1 VDCARDGV
9 PALTPEAELPG
20 ATVDLHVHSTASD
33 GSLAPEAVVERAR
46 GAGLAAIALTDHDTL
61 AGLPA
66 AIAAGG
72 RVGLRVVAGCEF
84 STAAP
89 WGEMHVLGYFLPPDS
104 PSLEAFLERCRADRV
119 RRAREMVTRL
129 LSLGVELSFDD
140 VLQESRGGA
149 VGRPHVA
156 RALARQG
163 RVADAGKAFDRWLGR
178 GKPAFVEKRLPEF
191 REVADLV
198 HEVRG
203 VVSVA
208 HVKERGTRAFLERL
222 KGEGLDAVETRHPSH
237 DPDLRARL
245 TDIALKL
252 GLLRTGGSDWHG
264 DPEGG
269 ETHGSLGSQAVP
281 VEWLEQLEEWRE
293 S

>member
-1 VDCARDGV
+1 MDRARDGV
-9 PALTPEAELPG
+9 PALTPGDGLAG
-20 ATVDLHVHSTASD
+20 TTVDLHVHSTASD

-46 GAGLAAIALTDHDTL
+46 GAGLSAIALTDHDTL

-66 AIAAGG
+66 ALAAGD
-72 RVGLRVVAGCEF
+72 RVGVRVVAGCEF

-104 PSLEAFLERCRADRV
+104 PELEAFLERCRADRV

-129 LSLGVELSFDD
+129 HSLGVELSFED
-140 VLQESRGGA
+140 VLEESRGGA

-156 RALARQG
+156 RALARHG
-163 RVADAGKAFDRWLGR
+163 RIADAGKAFDRWLGR

-198 HEVRG
+198 HGVRG

-245 TDIALKL
+245 TDIALQL

-269 ETHGSLGSQAVP
+269 EAHGSLGSQAVP
-281 VEWLEQLEEWRE
+281 AEWLERLEERRA

>member
-1 VDCARDGV
+1 MDRARDGV

-66 AIAAGG
+66 AIAAGE
-72 RVGLRVVAGCEF
+72 RLGLRVVAGCEF

-178 GKPAFVEKRLPEF
+178 GKPAFVEKRLPAF

-222 KGEGLDAVETRHPSH
+222 KSEGLDAVETRHPSH

-281 VEWLEQLEEWRE
+281 VEWLERLEEWRD

>member
-1 VDCARDGV
+1 MDRARDGV
-9 PALTPEAELPG
+9 PPLTAAPNPAG
-20 ATVDLHVHSTASD
+20 ATIDLHVHSTASD
-33 GSLAPEAVVERAR
+33 GCLPPEAVVQRAR
-46 GAGLAAIALTDHDTL
+46 AAGLAAIALTDHDTL

-66 AIAAGG
+66 ALTAGE

-89 WGEMHVLGYFLPPDS
+89 WGEMHVLGYFLPADS
-104 PSLEAFLERCRADRV
+104 ADLETFLQRCRDDRI
-119 RRAREMVTRL
+119 RRAREMVSRL
-129 LSLGVELSFDD
+129 QSLGVDLSFDD
-140 VLQESRGGA
+140 VLLESRGGA

-163 RVADAGKAFDRWLGR
+163 RVSDAGKAFDRWIGR
-178 GKPAFVEKRLPEF
+178 GRPAFVDKTLPQF
-191 REVADLV
+191 RAVADVV
-198 HEVRG
+198 HAG
-203 VVSVA
+203 GGLVSVA
-208 HVKERGTRAFLERL
+208 HLKDRGTRSFLQRL
-222 KGEGLDAVETRHPSH
+222 KDDGLDAIETRHPSH

-245 TDIALKL
+245 TDLALQL

-269 ETHGSLGSQAVP
+269 ESHGSLGSQEVP
-281 VEWLEQLEEWRE
+281 AEWLDRLEERLP